1 MPILE
6 IMGRRVEVGDEFT
19 ALSPEAQQSTVNEIA
34 SQFAPPPAPAGKPV
48 AIGKGEK
55 QAESDLA
62 MLKEA
67 GYSPAAQTAQAA
79 AIPALNAALFNV
91 PSHAIAAKTYLTG
104 KEPSYTKVYEKQKE
118 YEDALARQNPYAS
131 GAGTAVGIV
140 GGLLVPG
147 GALARGAQAAK
158 AAAQARGFG
167 TGATK
172 AAELAGAGASAGALT
187 GISSGIESLDPAKAA
202 RDAALGA
209 GLGAGVHYGLGKI
222 MPGAVKGASPDELQ
236 GLIDQTVG
244 KGKLTAQDIPGLEEL
259 VKAKGASPAVIREA
273 LAPGAPLSTVAGKA
287 APASAKEISDQATQQ
302 AREGL
307 AAQAEKM
314 AGTAP
319 AEDVIGEALH
329 RKITEAKPAV
339 RAEYSKLAE
348 MGKGAT
354 FDKSV
359 PSNFIKT
366 INPMLLEKQIS
377 SGSEELSR
385 SGLDQAARAMKYI
398 EEGIAVDNLPLKDL
412 ATGVAMRDVAN
423 YEAVR
428 KRLKGF
434 QNNAKRE
441 DRLATSIILDGFD
454 EVYNNALKNAL
465 TKEGDPDIG
474 KKLTEQ
480 LTKAREASKDF
491 HQRFTAKYG
500 TSSPEFMRVVNQ
512 MVDQSTGQIAD
523 NIPIGSAS
531 AAQKVLTGSIMQPL
545 LGEAMYVRLEN
556 ALGKNTP
563 EMAAVTQQIRNHVL
577 TPEVGKDV
585 SSLAGRIDKFLAY
598 NPRVAER
605 VFSGVGEQPSISDLR
620 RLSEGIKIIAA
631 SKKPE
636 AEKQSEYIA
645 FLKGAARLVGAA
657 SGATA
662 FGPVTGAAISI
673 AEMLGSKATGALRSG
688 SQQAKELAGAPITK
702 ESFDAAQVTG
712 RLKPAPFFNETEKEP
727 GYQDPRPLTI
737 NGPGNRMGR
746 KAGGRVSD
754 RLIREV
760 ERAKK
765 SINSNT
771 ESLLN
776 TPDSHVAHALE
787 IANRNL
793 EG

>member
-1 MPILE
+1 MANEWDAFPQ
-6 IMGRRVEVGDEFT
+6 VGSKNDPWAEFPV
-19 ALSPEAQQSTVNEIA
+19 AESK
-34 SQFAPPPAPAGKPV
+34 PAGKPV
-48 AIGKGEK
+48 AVGKGEK
-55 QAESDLA
+55 QAEADLA
-62 MLKEA
+62 LLKEA

-79 AIPALNAALFNV
+79 VIPALNAALFNV
-91 PSHAIAAKTYLTG
+91 PSHVIAAKTYLTG
-104 KEPSYTKVYEKQKE
+104 NEPSYTKVYEKEKE

-131 GAGTAVGIV
+131 GAGTVAGIA
-140 GGLLVPG
+140 GGFLVPG

-167 TGATK
+167 AGATK

-202 RDAALGA
+202 RDAALGV

-222 MPGAVKGASPDELQ
+222 MPGAVKGASPNELQ

-259 VKAKGASPAVIREA
+259 VRVKGASPAVIKEA
-273 LAPGAPLSTVAGKA
+273 LAPGAPLSAVTGKA
-287 APASAKEISDQATQQ
+287 APASAKEVSEQATQQ

-319 AEDVIGEALH
+319 AEDAIGEALH
-329 RKITEAKPAV
+329 RKITEAKPVV
-339 RAEYSKLAE
+339 RAGYEKLAE

-354 FDKSV
+354 FDESV

-366 INPMLLEKQIS
+366 INPMLLEKQIP

-385 SGLDQAARAMKYI
+385 SGLDQAAKAMKYI

-412 ATGVAMRDVAN
+412 ATGVAMRDVSN

-434 QNNAKRE
+434 QNNSKGE
-441 DRLATSIILDGFD
+441 DKLATSVILSGFD
-454 EVYNNALKNAL
+454 EVYRNALKNAL

-480 LTKAREASKDF
+480 LTKAREGSTDF

-500 TSSPEFMRVVNQ
+500 TSSPEFMLVVNQ
-512 MVDQSTGQIAD
+512 MVDQSTGQIAN
-523 NIPIGSAS
+523 NIPVGSAS
-531 AAQKVLTGSIMQPL
+531 AAQKILTGSIMQPK

-577 TPEVGKDV
+577 TPETGKDV
-585 SSLAGRIDKFLAY
+585 SSLASRIDKFLAN

-605 VFSGVGEQPSISDLR
+605 VFSGAGEQPSIADLR
-620 RLSEGIKIIAA
+620 RLSEGIKVIAA

-636 AEKQSEYIA
+636 ADKQNEYVA
-645 FLKGAARLVGAA
+645 LLKGAARLVGAV

-688 SQQAKELAGAPITK
+688 SQQARELAGAPIVK
-702 ESFDAAQVTG
+702 EPFDAGQVTG
-712 RLKPAPFFNETEKEP
+712 KLKYGAAFNQPDKEA

-737 NGPGNRMGR
+737 NGPGNRVER
-746 KAGGRVSD
+746 KSGGRVSD

-765 SINSNT
+765 SINSDT